1 MHEFLTAIKESSID
15 CKFNYDDNEKCLSFP
30 VARKGVDGKKKY
42 LTEMLYTDN
51 QHETVRTRTKGIKKG
66 SVIED

>member
-1 MHEFLTAIKESSID
+1 MIMK
-15 CKFNYDDNEKCLSFP
+15 KCLSFP

-51 QHETVRTRTKGIKKG
+51 QHETVRTKTTGVKK
-66 SVIED
+66 SSIFED